1 MLLIDSTA
9 IVPRTRKVITKM
21 ADPIADSAA
30 ATVGTNE
37 ANDWPIISSE
47 ETENTKKFEF
57 TANNID
63 SIGIDII
70 GIFRLLRRIPRIPK
84 IEMII
89 ENVKYLIG
97 SVSET
102 WNVREIQML

>member
-1 MLLIDSTA
+1 
-9 IVPRTRKVITKM
+9 M

-37 ANDWPIISSE
+37 ANDWPIISSK
-47 ETENTKKFEF
+47 ETEKTKKFEL

-102 WNVREIQML
+102 WNIWEIQIDSLDLVY